1 MLGFLKACFSSV
13 KLNYNKSIIR
23 ITAVL
28 REERM
33 LRESKSVNMS
43 STGDM
48 IFKISLS
55 KGLNGPYRDGRTI
68 KY

>member
-1 MLGFLKACFSSV
+1 MPGFLKACFSSV

-33 LRESKSVNMS
+33 LRESKSVNMLS
-43 STGDM
+43 PGDM
-48 IFKISLS
+48 TFKISLS
-55 KGLNGPYRDGRTI
+55 KGLSVPCGDGRTI

>member
-1 MLGFLKACFSSV
+1 MPGFLKACFSSV
-13 KLNYNKSIIR
+13 KLNYNKSVIR

-33 LRESKSVNMS
+33 LRENKSVNVL

-48 IFKISLS
+48 TFK
-55 KGLNGPYRDGRTI
+55 
-68 KY
+68 